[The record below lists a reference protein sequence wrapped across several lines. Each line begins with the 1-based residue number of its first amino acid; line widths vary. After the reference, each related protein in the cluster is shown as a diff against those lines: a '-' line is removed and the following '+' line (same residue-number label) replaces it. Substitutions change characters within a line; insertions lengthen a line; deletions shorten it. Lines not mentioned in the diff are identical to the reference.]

1 VKTSIVLFPG
11 SGARTIAKACQIRP
25 CRNDQLFVSFGCH
38 AFGAFGAAAEPPD
51 RAGVIPARQ
60 GFGDEAM
67 DWRNAMVRT
76 ETPYSTAED
85 EAAYAAGWTISG
97 LATLGTIIAVWM
109 FAI

>member
-1 VKTSIVLFPG
+1 MEPAAVFRVVPAG
-11 SGARTIAKACQIRP
+11 R
-25 CRNDQLFVSFGCH
+25 
-38 AFGAFGAAAEPPD
+38 AFGE
-51 RAGVIPARQ
+51 
-60 GFGDEAM
+60 EAM

-76 ETPYSTAED
+76 GMPHATPED